1 MIDSVVIELEAGD
14 GGNGAVLFRREAFVP
29 RGGPSGG
36 DGGDGGSV
44 AFVADPSLNTLAFFR
59 RKRVFRAER
68 GGNGEASNRHGRN
81 GADVEI
87 RVPVGTEVWDS
98 PKNGPEKLM
107 GDLNY
112 AGQRLVACAGGYGG
126 RGNGRF
132 ATSINQTPLLAE
144 AGTLGEKRFVR
155 LNLKLLADVG
165 LVGMPNAGKSSL
177 LAAISA
183 ARPKVADYPFTTIE
197 PVLGVVERGLDA
209 FVVVDIPGLIEGAH
223 SGVGLGDE
231 FLKHVQR
238 TKILIHVVDGSEDD
252 VPGRIES
259 INRELDMFDSK
270 LAQRPQVIAVNKLD
284 MDEVSVL
291 RDEIEAQVNERFGR
305 EMPRHFVSAAT
316 HEGLEEL
323 IRSAWHLLQEV
334 QERERESRVDVDVP
348 VLRPEPIDAKR
359 PVVRALKDG
368 SFRIVHDRAV
378 RIAKASNMEDWSV
391 RVQYQ
396 AYLESSGVMNALV
409 AAGVQAGDT
418 VKVGDQEFEWE

>member
-1 MIDSVVIELEAGD
+1 M
-14 GGNGAVLFRREAFVP
+14 
-29 RGGPSGG
+29 
-36 DGGDGGSV
+36 
-44 AFVADPSLNTLAFFR
+44 FVADPSLNTLAFFR
-59 RKRVFRAER
+59 RKRVFRADR

-81 GADVEI
+81 GEDVEI
-87 RVPVGTEVWDS
+87 RVPVGTEVWAS
-98 PKNGPEKLM
+98 PKKGPEELM
-107 GDLNY
+107 GDLSY

-126 RGNGRF
+126 RGNARF
-132 ATSINQTPLLAE
+132 ATSTNQTPLLAE
-144 AGTLGEKRFVR
+144 AGTPGEKRFVR

-183 ARPKVADYPFTTIE
+183 ARPKVADYPFTTVE

-259 INRELDMFDSK
+259 INRELEMFDPK
-270 LAQRPQVIAVNKLD
+270 LAERPQVIAVNKLD
-284 MDEVSVL
+284 MEDVSVL
-291 RDEIEAQVNERFGR
+291 REEIEAQVNERFGR

-316 HEGLEEL
+316 HEGLEDL
-323 IRSAWHLLQEV
+323 IRSAWHMLQEE
-334 QERERESRVDVDVP
+334 QARERASRVDVDVP

-409 AAGVQAGDT
+409 EAGVKAGDT